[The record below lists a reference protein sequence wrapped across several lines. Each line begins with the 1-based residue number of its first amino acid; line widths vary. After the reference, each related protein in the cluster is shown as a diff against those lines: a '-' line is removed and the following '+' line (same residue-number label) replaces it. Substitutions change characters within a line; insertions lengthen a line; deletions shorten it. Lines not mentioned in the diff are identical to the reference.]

1 MPPLFIIIF
10 PDFERRKPTGLVR
23 WEEIQLVKLRI
34 LLNPQNFIHMQKRYI
49 PGDDWVLVF

>member
-10 PDFERRKPTGLVR
+10 PDFKRRKPTGLVK

>member
-10 PDFERRKPTGLVR
+10 PDFKRRKPTGLVR
-23 WEEIQLVKLRI
+23 WEEIQLVKWRI
-34 LLNPQNFIHMQKRYI
+34 LLNPQSFIHMQKRYI